1 MVFSSIIFL
10 FFFLPLTLGLYY
22 IMVRKY
28 RNMALLF
35 SSLIFYLW
43 GGGWFLGVLI
53 VSTLIDY
60 TFGLILGRAEG
71 WKRHLW
77 LSCSVLLNIS
87 LLAYFKYANFFVSEF
102 NRGASH
108 LGIESIRWSTV
119 ILPIGISF
127 FTFHKISYIVDIYR
141 GTCKALRSLV
151 DFALYIILF
160 PQLIAGPIVRFHEIS
175 EQLKNRTET
184 LEGFYHGVL
193 RLSLGLVKKVML
205 ANNCGEIADAI
216 FALNISS
223 LDTKTA
229 WIGIFAYT
237 LQIYFDFSG
246 YSDMAIG
253 LGLMFGFKLPENF
266 NRPYSAVSITDF
278 WRRWHISLSNFLRDY
293 LYIPL
298 GGSRC
303 NTAQTYLNLMIIFVV
318 CGLWHGANW
327 TFVVWGGY
335 HGFLLMIERITG
347 LRQLEES
354 AHVFLRRMVTFLL
367 VMVGWVFFRSA
378 DFKQAAGYLSAMF
391 FPMDNPLPLQIIVI
405 LNTRNIVFLL
415 IAASVVFF
423 KRDFAAINLLI
434 VEKKP
439 VMTVVTL
446 SVLLILVLYSVTC
459 IASGSY
465 NPFLYFQF

>member
-60 TFGLILGRAEG
+60 TFGLILVRAEG

-151 DFALYIILF
+151 DF
-160 PQLIAGPIVRFHEIS
+160 
-175 EQLKNRTET
+175 
-184 LEGFYHGVL
+184 
-193 RLSLGLVKKVML
+193 
-205 ANNCGEIADAI
+205 
-216 FALNISS
+216 
-223 LDTKTA
+223 
-229 WIGIFAYT
+229 
-237 LQIYFDFSG
+237 
-246 YSDMAIG
+246 
-253 LGLMFGFKLPENF
+253 
-266 NRPYSAVSITDF
+266 
-278 WRRWHISLSNFLRDY
+278 
-293 LYIPL
+293 
-298 GGSRC
+298 
-303 NTAQTYLNLMIIFVV
+303 
-318 CGLWHGANW
+318 
-327 TFVVWGGY
+327 
-335 HGFLLMIERITG
+335 
-347 LRQLEES
+347 
-354 AHVFLRRMVTFLL
+354 
-367 VMVGWVFFRSA
+367 
-378 DFKQAAGYLSAMF
+378 
-391 FPMDNPLPLQIIVI
+391 
-405 LNTRNIVFLL
+405 
-415 IAASVVFF
+415 
-423 KRDFAAINLLI
+423 
-434 VEKKP
+434 
-439 VMTVVTL
+439 
-446 SVLLILVLYSVTC
+446 
-459 IASGSY
+459 
-465 NPFLYFQF
+465 